1 MLIIMLPF
9 CLMIELGKIAFQ
21 ILNIIFSVRIPTKQ
35 HKAPKREP
43 IRETKPKIEKPK
55 ELKPYQI
62 EKYLSEI
69 HKAKANISY
78 LNEQKRTLLKQ
89 LESIEPDTKENNI
102 SDEQSIFFG
111 KNKNHPD
118 NGKECKFKYTDSQI
132 EIYNSICESE
142 PNPKQEKQKQQMQD
156 KIHQI
161 EMKIITE
168 KSKLKQYRMRLEMGY

>member
-1 MLIIMLPF
+1 MKRKAKTDYSMLIIMLPF
-9 CLMIELGKIAFQ
+9 CLMIELGKLVFQ
-21 ILNIIFSVRIPTKQ
+21 ILNIIFSVRIPKQ
-35 HKAPKREP
+35 HKTPKHEP

-78 LNEQKRTLLKQ
+78 LNEQKKNLLKQ
-89 LESIEPDTKENNI
+89 LEQFDNKQSFSP
-102 SDEQSIFFG
+102 EQKITI
-111 KNKNHPD
+111 
-118 NGKECKFKYTDSQI
+118 NGKEIDFEYSNEQI
-132 EIYNSICESE
+132 ELYNSICDSE
-142 PNPKQEKQKQQMQD
+142 PNPKQEKEKQKIQD

-168 KSKLKQYRMRLEMGY
+168 KSKLKQYRIRLEMGY